1 MSKSACCYTQ
11 GSPSPSNTEL
21 LKVLWISERLRRLCF
36 FVFFFEAAA
45 HYFIVK
51 SFNIA
56 HINISFHYI
65 GLMNNAGRV
74 EEGSQGQWLLLLL
87 LFLFAVMALFLA
99 QSYTL
104 FSYCSL
110 LLNWLVL
117 FRENHC
123 RPFCFLVMSLC
134 SSCACA
140 RVHRPVE
147 SAQKLRAE
155 AIIAARKPSYME
167 FSWSVWWWPLV
178 FKQPFPFCFIV
189 YRVKRLFFPEFNHTV
204 LERVADRRCLQMMR
218 DLPVAQHEAGR
229 RADRSTEIRTAWP
242 TRHSYTSSNSAL
254 L

>member
-1 MSKSACCYTQ
+1 MFSFFETVHRRLSAGTCKYKTQSNQIHTLNPSIQKKKAVRASVPGLKKQSQTLRDISKSACCYTQ

-21 LKVLWISERLRRLCF
+21 PKVPWISEMLRRLFLF
-36 FVFFFEAAA
+36 FFFFEA

-87 LFLFAVMALFLA
+87 LFLFAVMALSLA
-99 QSYTL
+99 PSYTL
-104 FSYCSL
+104 FSYCSP

-134 SSCACA
+134 SSCAC
-140 RVHRPVE
+140 VHV
-147 SAQKLRAE
+147 
-155 AIIAARKPSYME
+155 
-167 FSWSVWWWPLV
+167 
-178 FKQPFPFCFIV
+178 
-189 YRVKRLFFPEFNHTV
+189 
-204 LERVADRRCLQMMR
+204 CL
-218 DLPVAQHEAGR
+218 
-229 RADRSTEIRTAWP
+229 
-242 TRHSYTSSNSAL
+242 
-254 L
+254 